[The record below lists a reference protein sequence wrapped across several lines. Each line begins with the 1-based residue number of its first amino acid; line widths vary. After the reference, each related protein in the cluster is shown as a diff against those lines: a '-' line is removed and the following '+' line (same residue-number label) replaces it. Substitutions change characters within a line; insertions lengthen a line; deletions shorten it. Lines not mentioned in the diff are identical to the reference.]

1 MAVPIQSIEESLS
14 VAHVGAIVAISGAT
28 FNLVPNDYG
37 VDVSV
42 RNIQSYN
49 GKLMDLGTSFDC
61 QLKSTINWSEK
72 DGYIIYDVDIDTYN
86 KLIFREKNSSIPC
99 LLVVLCL
106 PRDQSQWLTSSK
118 EGLLLKKSCYFY
130 HLKGE
135 FNNNKNQARIKIPI
149 ENRLTPKAVQELI
162 AKVKIGELQ

>member
-14 VAHVGAIVAISGAT
+14 VAHVGAIVSKAGAT

-42 RNIQSYN
+42 RNIQSFN

-72 DGYIIYDVDIDTYN
+72 DDHIVYDVEIDTYN
-86 KLIFREKNSSIPC
+86 KLIFREKNSSVPC

-106 PRDQSQWLTSSK
+106 PRDESQWLSSTE

-135 FNNNKNQARIKIPI
+135 FHKNTAQARIKIPI
-149 ENRLTPKAVQELI
+149 ANRLTPEAVQELI
-162 AKVKIGELQ
+162 AKVKTGELQ

>member
-14 VAHVGAIVAISGAT
+14 VAHVGAIVSKAGAT

-37 VDVSV
+37 VDVSI
-42 RNIQSYN
+42 RNIQSFN

-72 DGYIIYDVDIDTYN
+72 SGHIIYDVEIDTYN
-86 KLIFREKNSSIPC
+86 KLIYRGRNSSIPC

-106 PRDQSQWLTSSK
+106 PRDESQWVTFTEK
-118 EGLLLKKSCYFY
+118 GLLLQKSCYYF

-135 FNNNKNQARIKIPI
+135 FHENKTQARIKIPVD
-149 ENRLTPKAVQELI
+149 NLLTPEAVQQLI
-162 AKVKIGELQ
+162 ALVKVGELQ

>member
-14 VAHVGAIVAISGAT
+14 VAHVGAIVSKAGAT

-37 VDVSV
+37 VDVSI
-42 RNIQSYN
+42 RNIQPFN

-72 DGYIIYDVDIDTYN
+72 DGHIVYDVEIDTYN
-86 KLIFREKNSSIPC
+86 KLIFRENNSSIPC

-106 PRDQSQWLTSSK
+106 PRDESQWLTFTDK
-118 EGLLLKKSCYFY
+118 GLLLQKSCYFY
-130 HLKGE
+130 HLKGDL
-135 FNNNKNQARIKIPI
+135 NKNKKQARIKIPV
-149 ENRLTPKAVQELI
+149 ENLLTPEAIQQLI
-162 AKVKIGELQ
+162 AKVKLGELQ

>member
-14 VAHVGAIVAISGAT
+14 VAHVGAIVSKAGAT

-42 RNIQSYN
+42 RNIQSFN

-72 DGYIIYDVDIDTYN
+72 DGHIVYDVEIDTYN

-106 PRDQSQWLTSSK
+106 PRDESQWLTSTE

-135 FNNNKNQARIKIPI
+135 LHKNKTQARIKIPI
-149 ENRLTPKAVQELI
+149 ENRLTPEAVQELI